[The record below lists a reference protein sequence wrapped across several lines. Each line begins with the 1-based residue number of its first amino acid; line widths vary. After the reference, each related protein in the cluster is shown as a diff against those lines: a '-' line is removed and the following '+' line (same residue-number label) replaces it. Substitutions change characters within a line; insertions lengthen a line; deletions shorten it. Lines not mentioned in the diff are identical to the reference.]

1 MAPPVLQARRRG
13 AARCLR
19 RPGGCR
25 PRLARSGPRPASAPC
40 SPSPCPAERG
50 GDPRRARAPRG
61 RAQRLEQ
68 LARLDPLTGLPN
80 RRARGS
86 TRLRG
91 PPPQSHA
98 RRFALLMLDLNDFKA
113 INERVGHAGG
123 DELLRDVGRALRT
136 AVREQDTVARLST
149 DEFCVLSRPTATTR
163 PASPRDC
170 VRRSPAP
177 PAASRT

>member
-1 MAPPVLQARRRG
+1 
-13 AARCLR
+13 
-19 RPGGCR
+19 
-25 PRLARSGPRPASAPC
+25 
-40 SPSPCPAERG
+40 
-50 GDPRRARAPRG
+50 
-61 RAQRLEQ
+61 
-68 LARLDPLTGLPN
+68 
-80 RRARGS
+80 
-86 TRLRG
+86 
-91 PPPQSHA
+91 
-98 RRFALLMLDLNDFKA
+98 MLDLNDFKA

-149 DEFCVLSRPTATTR
+149 NEFCVLSRPTATTR